1 VNGSEFAPV
10 AVRDN
15 KYSFVLPAGSQEV
28 RLLSRAA
35 RPCEARP
42 WVSDERVLGLSVN
55 RIVIR
60 DGADVMDLALDGPA
74 PARGWW
80 ALEGDGLHMSR
91 WTNGDAS
98 LRLPEASS
106 LRLLELTIADGMIY
120 PLSGGWMPEVIAAAA

>member
-10 AVRDN
+10 AVRGN
-15 KYSFVLPAGSQEV
+15 KYSFVLPADSQEV

-42 WVSDERVLGLSVN
+42 WVSDERVLGLSVS

-60 DGADVMDLALDGPA
+60 DGADVMDLPLDGPA
-74 PARGWW
+74 AARGWW
-80 ALEGDGLHMSR
+80 ALEGSGSDVWR

-98 LRLPEASS
+98 LRLPEASGE
-106 LRLLELTIADGMIY
+106 RRLELTIGCGMVY
-120 PLSGGWMPEVIAAAA
+120 PLSDGRMPKAIAAAA